1 MSFAKKQDYYLE
13 LLCFIEELEQFYEGY
28 ISKRGLLECKMINKY
43 KAKMEKKM
51 VGKLINKTIM
61 KNLEEEEQLQR
72 SYEFKAI
79 LEGVSHRKICRFAN
93 WKL

>member
-1 MSFAKKQDYYLE
+1 
-13 LLCFIEELEQFYEGY
+13 
-28 ISKRGLLECKMINKY
+28 MINRY

-61 KNLEEEEQLQR
+61 KSLEEEEQLKR

-79 LEGVSHRKICRFAN
+79 L
-93 WKL
+93 